1 MTLLSD
7 HFSLEELTF
16 SQIASRSGLDNT
28 PTPAQ
33 IANLTRLC
41 ETVLEPAR
49 VLLGVPL
56 HIDSGF
62 RSASLNVKVGGARN
76 SAHME
81 GLAADFKVTGIPL
94 AVAFDQLRRSTR
106 IPFAQCIFECT
117 AWIHISIAP
126 EGQLPQRDVL
136 MATGRP
142 GAWKYE
148 RVT

>member
-1 MTLLSD
+1 VRLSD

-16 SQIASRSGLDNT
+16 SQIAARSGLDNT

-49 VLLGVPL
+49 VLLGLPL

-62 RSASLNVKVGGARN
+62 RSATLNVKVGGARS
-76 SAHME
+76 SAHMD
-81 GLAADFKVTGIPL
+81 GRAADFKVGMPL
-94 AVAFDQLRRSTR
+94 AVAFDQLRRSTS
-106 IPFAQCIFECT
+106 IPYDQILLEC
-117 AWIHISIAP
+117 ASWIHIAITP
-126 EGQLPQRDVL
+126 DGQLPRRE
-136 MATGRP
+136 AFTAAGRP
-142 GAWKYE
+142 GSWKYE

>member
-7 HFSLEELTF
+7 HFSLEEMVF
-16 SQIASRSGLDNT
+16 SQIAARSGLDNT

-41 ETVLEPAR
+41 ETVLEPTR
-49 VLLGVPL
+49 VLLGLPL

-62 RSASLNVKVGGARN
+62 RSAALNLKVGGARS

-81 GLAADFKVTGIPL
+81 GLAADFKVGMPL
-94 AVAFDQLRRSTR
+94 TTAFDQLRRSAS
-106 IPFAQCIFECT
+106 IPYDQCIFECA

-126 EGQLPQRDVL
+126 SGQLPRREAL
-136 MATGRP
+136 TAAGRP
-142 GAWKYE
+142 GSWKYE

>member
-1 MTLLSD
+1 VRLSD

-16 SQIASRSGLDNT
+16 SQIAARSGLDNT

-49 VLLGVPL
+49 VLLGLPL

-62 RSASLNVKVGGARN
+62 RSATLNVKVGGSRS

-81 GLAADFKVTGIPL
+81 GLAADFKVGMPL

-106 IPFAQCIFECT
+106 IPFHQCIFECA

-126 EGQLPQRDVL
+126 DGQLPQRDVL
-136 MATGRP
+136 TATGKP
-142 GAWKYE
+142 GSWKYE